1 MTRKSLMAA
10 SIAVVLALIGVAAW
24 VGAMLPGDVA
34 LPIHWDIR
42 GEPDRFSDKWTALMM
57 PALIAAGV
65 SLLFFFLPELES
77 REMGLKRSRGL
88 YLWGWASI
96 LLMSATIELAVISVA
111 LKWTVHGTSFVLAG
125 LGIMFVMIGNQLGKS
140 RSMYLIG
147 FRTPWTLASEDVWI
161 KTHRLAGKLMVV
173 GGVLLLPAALLP
185 LPSGVVAT
193 LLGVIIGVAVVVP
206 FVYSYLLWRKERGAR
221 AN

>member
-1 MTRKSLMAA
+1 MTRNSLMAA
-10 SIAVVLALIGVAAW
+10 SIAVVIALIGVAAW

-34 LPIHWDIR
+34 LPIHWDLR
-42 GEPDRFSDKWTALMM
+42 GEPDRFSDKWTALLM
-57 PALIAAGV
+57 PALIAGGV
-65 SLLFFFLPELES
+65 SLLFFLLPELES
-77 REMGLKRSRGL
+77 RESGLQRSRGL

-96 LLMSATIELAVISVA
+96 LLMTAMIELAVISVA
-111 LKWTVHGTSFVLAG
+111 LKWTVHGTSFVVAG

-147 FRTPWTLASEDVWI
+147 FRTPWTLASEEVWV
-161 KTHRLAGKLMVV
+161 KTHRLAGKLMVAA
-173 GGVLLLPAALLP
+173 GLVLLLAAFLP

-193 LLGVIIGVAVVVP
+193 VLGASIGVAVVVP
-206 FVYSYLLWRKERGAR
+206 FVYSYVLWRKERRAR

>member
-1 MTRKSLMAA
+1 MTRNSLMAA
-10 SIAVVLALIGVAAW
+10 SIAVVIALIGVAAW

-34 LPIHWDIR
+34 LPIHWDLR
-42 GEPDRFSDKWTALMM
+42 GEPDRFSDKWTALLM
-57 PALIAAGV
+57 PALIAGGV
-65 SLLFFFLPELES
+65 SLLFFLLPELES
-77 REMGLKRSRGL
+77 RESGLQRSRGL

-96 LLMSATIELAVISVA
+96 LLMTAMIELAVISVA
-111 LKWTVHGTSFVLAG
+111 LKWTVHGTSFVVAG

-147 FRTPWTLASEDVWI
+147 FRTPWTLASEEVWV
-161 KTHRLAGKLMVV
+161 KTHRLAGKLMVAA
-173 GGVLLLPAALLP
+173 GLVLLLAAFLP

-193 LLGVIIGVAVVVP
+193 VLGASIGVAVVIP
-206 FVYSYLLWRKERGAR
+206 FVYSYVLWRKERRAR